1 MERLKFE
8 PVSLVMKHSPKKVKP
23 SLESLIKDSQVLTG
37 KDLLS
42 KAKAKELELE
52 QFNKSVEFEE
62 RNRKSRGN

>member
-1 MERLKFE
+1 MEQLKFE
-8 PVSLVMKHSPKKVKP
+8 PVSLVMKHLPKRFKP
-23 SLESLIKDSQVLTG
+23 SLESLLKDSKVLTG